1 MSSFDCAERERRRL
15 LRYEERGIHS
25 TNPPPFIRK
34 IASGRRDAVLRWID
48 SELSAARAKSA
59 AATTPAGK
67 TRGYSKLLEGTH
79 AIYAEVGHAEE
90 MKAAEIK
97 VRREMDCVR
106 LKVEIDRVGK
116 LACRGRKKRACDAYL
131 DALYL
136 LRGDSTP
143 DEEQQAGIDPIEAK
157 ITELGGEVLPSD

>member
-1 MSSFDCAERERRRL
+1 M
-15 LRYEERGIHS
+15 
-25 TNPPPFIRK
+25 
-34 IASGRRDAVLRWID
+34 
-48 SELSAARAKSA
+48 
-59 AATTPAGK
+59 
-67 TRGYSKLLEGTH
+67 
-79 AIYAEVGHAEE
+79 
-90 MKAAEIK
+90 AEIK

-106 LKVEIDRVGK
+106 LKVEIDRAGK

-157 ITELGGEVLPSD
+157 ITELGGEVFPSD